1 MRGIILSVRKGPC
14 GVKKKK
20 YTNQTI
26 ILISFLISMVS
37 ILPMFFFR
45 DKLYGDDIVFHIN
58 RLLSLD
64 TVWKSPINFTTN
76 GGTGQLIN
84 TFYPRLTYYPIF
96 IIYKLT
102 QSVFVA
108 WMSFQFLVRFVTCL
122 LSFYGLRLLK
132 YSDKQVMI
140 FSTFYLFSGYFLHN
154 SYYRAAV
161 GETLAMIFLPLVFV
175 GVRLI
180 TFGDYK
186 KWWILTLGMLGLVY
200 SHVLSVLL
208 ASVGIFFAVVTSFWI
223 WDNKKERVLGFLKAT
238 LVTLSMSLAF
248 FVPMIEQFKYVTL
261 RTTFKPLLSKTALS
275 LADNWE
281 LILKSDLRTPSVN
294 LLYLL
299 GLLLS
304 LIFAKRFVKDKEARI
319 YLFISFVL
327 AFLTLNSF
335 PWQFLQ
341 ASPVSNL
348 QFPWR
353 LWSFALLFF
362 SLALA
367 NILENISIKA
377 STILVL
383 LGLCLNMFQIVT
395 VQDKMTKAKN
405 ILPSHTKVTREMLA
419 KGTYKNINGDY
430 TNKEVPFGFVFDKH
444 LFLDNQEIKPFIS
457 RSPNE
462 LALTVTNESKESK
475 VLSLPVFYY
484 KGQEA
489 RIDGKRVT
497 TYLAKEKNPTNLV
510 LPPGKHGVVLTYS
523 YTTVAKVAMSVS
535 TISLWVFIGY
545 LYRVK
550 KDD

>member
-1 MRGIILSVRKGPC
+1 MSVGKGPC

-20 YTNQTI
+20 YTNRTI

-84 TFYPRLTYYPIF
+84 TFYPWLTYYPIF

-108 WMSFQFLVRFVTCL
+108 WMSFQLLVRFVTCL
-122 LSFYGLRLLK
+122 LSFYGLRLLN

-140 FSTFYLFSGYFLHN
+140 FATFYLFSGYFLHN

-223 WDNKKERVLGFLKAT
+223 WDNKKERILGFLKAT

-299 GLLLS
+299 GLVLS
-304 LIFAKRFVKDKEARI
+304 LIFTKRFVKVGEARI
-319 YLFISFVL
+319 YLFISLIL
-327 AFLTLNSF
+327 AFLTLKSF

-535 TISLWVFIGY
+535 TISLLVFIGY

>member
-1 MRGIILSVRKGPC
+1 
-14 GVKKKK
+14 
-20 YTNQTI
+20 
-26 ILISFLISMVS
+26 
-37 ILPMFFFR
+37 
-45 DKLYGDDIVFHIN
+45 
-58 RLLSLD
+58 
-64 TVWKSPINFTTN
+64 
-76 GGTGQLIN
+76 
-84 TFYPRLTYYPIF
+84 
-96 IIYKLT
+96 
-102 QSVFVA
+102 
-108 WMSFQFLVRFVTCL
+108 
-122 LSFYGLRLLK
+122 
-132 YSDKQVMI
+132 MI

-430 TNKEVPFGFVFDKH
+430 TNKEVPFGFVFEKH

-462 LALTVTNESKESK
+462 LVLTVTNESKESK

-523 YTTVAKVAMSVS
+523 YTTVAKVAISVS
-535 TISLWVFIGY
+535 TISLLVFIGY

>member
-1 MRGIILSVRKGPC
+1 MSVGKGPC

-26 ILISFLISMVS
+26 ILTSFLISMVS

-84 TFYPRLTYYPIF
+84 IFYPWLTYYPIF

-122 LSFYGLRLLK
+122 LSFYGLRLLN

-299 GLLLS
+299 GLVLS
-304 LIFAKRFVKDKEARI
+304 LIFTKRFVKVGEARI
-319 YLFISFVL
+319 YLFISFIL
-327 AFLTLNSF
+327 AFLTLKSF

-462 LALTVTNESKESK
+462 LVLTVTNESKESK

-535 TISLWVFIGY
+535 TISLLVFIGY

>member
-1 MRGIILSVRKGPC
+1 MSVGKGPC
-14 GVKKKK
+14 GLKKKK

-84 TFYPRLTYYPIF
+84 TFYPWLTYYPTF

-180 TFGDYK
+180 TFGDFK

-299 GLLLS
+299 GLVLS
-304 LIFAKRFVKDKEARI
+304 LIFTKRFVKVGEARI
-319 YLFISFVL
+319 YLFISLIL
-327 AFLTLNSF
+327 AFLTLKSF

-430 TNKEVPFGFVFDKH
+430 TNKEVPFGFVFEKH

-462 LALTVTNESKESK
+462 LVLTVTNESKESK

-523 YTTVAKVAMSVS
+523 YTTVAKVAISVS
-535 TISLWVFIGY
+535 TISLLVFIGY

>member
-1 MRGIILSVRKGPC
+1 MSVGKGPC

-84 TFYPRLTYYPIF
+84 TFYPWLTYYPIF

-319 YLFISFVL
+319 YLFISF
-327 AFLTLNSF
+327 LTLKSF

-405 ILPSHTKVTREMLA
+405 ILPSDTKVTREMLA

-430 TNKEVPFGFVFDKH
+430 TNKEEPFGFVFDKH

-462 LALTVTNESKESK
+462 LVLTVTNESKESK

-535 TISLWVFIGY
+535 TISLLVFIGY

>member
-1 MRGIILSVRKGPC
+1 MSVGKDPC

-84 TFYPRLTYYPIF
+84 TFYPWLAYYPIF

-102 QSVFVA
+102 QSVFVT

-175 GVRLI
+175 GIRLI

-299 GLLLS
+299 GLVLS
-304 LIFAKRFVKDKEARI
+304 LIFTKRFVKVGEARI
-319 YLFISFVL
+319 YLFISLIL
-327 AFLTLNSF
+327 AFLTLKSF

-405 ILPSHTKVTREMLA
+405 ILPSDTKVTKEMMA

-430 TNKEVPFGFVFDKH
+430 TNKEVPFKFVFDKH
-444 LFLDNQEIKPFIS
+444 LFLGNQEMESAIKQ
-457 RSPNE
+457 SPHE
-462 LALTVTNESKESK
+462 LSLKVTNNSQVEK

-484 KGQEA
+484 KGQEVT
-489 RIDGKRVT
+489 IDGKPAT
-497 TYLAKEKNPTNLV
+497 TYLSNEKNPTNLV
-510 LPPGKHGVVLTYS
+510 LPPGKHRVAVTYS
-523 YTTVAKVAMSVS
+523 YTPVAKMAMSAS
-535 TISLWVFIGY
+535 AISFLAFIGY

-550 KDD
+550 KER

>member
-1 MRGIILSVRKGPC
+1 
-14 GVKKKK
+14 
-20 YTNQTI
+20 
-26 ILISFLISMVS
+26 
-37 ILPMFFFR
+37 MFFFR

-84 TFYPRLTYYPIF
+84 TFYPWLTYYPIF

-122 LSFYGLRLLK
+122 LSFYGLRLLN
-132 YSDKQVMI
+132 YSDKQVMV
-140 FSTFYLFSGYFLHN
+140 FATFYLFSGYFLHN

-186 KWWILTLGMLGLVY
+186 KWWVLTLGMLGLVY

-208 ASVGIFFAVVTSFWI
+208 ASLMIFIAVVASFGI
-223 WDNKKERVLGFLKAT
+223 WDNKKERILGFLKAT

-299 GLLLS
+299 GLVLS

-335 PWQFLQ
+335 PWQLLQ
-341 ASPVSNL
+341 ESPVSNL

-367 NILENISIKA
+367 NILENMSMKA
-377 STILVL
+377 VTMLVL
-383 LGLCLNMFQIVT
+383 MGLCLNMFQIVT

-405 ILPSHTKVTREMLA
+405 ILPSNTKVTREMLA

-444 LFLDNQEIKPFIS
+444 LFLDDQEVKSEIS
-457 RSPNE
+457 RTSNE
-462 LALTVTNESKESK
+462 LRLKVNNESKENK

-489 RIDGKRVT
+489 RIDGKRIT
-497 TYLAKEKNPTNLV
+497 TYLDKKKNPTNLV
-510 LPPGKHGVVLTYS
+510 LPPGKHDVVLTYS
-523 YTTVAKVAMSVS
+523 YTPVAKLAMSVS
-535 TISLWVFIGY
+535 TISFLVFLGY
-545 LYRVK
+545 LYRMN
-550 KDD
+550 KDE

>member
-1 MRGIILSVRKGPC
+1 MSVGKGPC
-14 GVKKKK
+14 WVKKKK
-20 YTNQTI
+20 YTNQTV
-26 ILISFLISMVS
+26 ILISFLISVVS

-84 TFYPRLTYYPIF
+84 TFYPWLTYYPIF

-208 ASVGIFFAVVTSFWI
+208 ASVGIFFAVATSFWI

-248 FVPMIEQFKYVTL
+248 FVPMIDQFKYVTL

-294 LLYLL
+294 LLYIL
-299 GLLLS
+299 GLVLS
-304 LIFAKRFVKDKEARI
+304 LIFTKRFVKDKEARI
-319 YLFISFVL
+319 YLFISFIL
-327 AFLTLNSF
+327 AFLTLKSF

-367 NILENISIKA
+367 NILKNMSMKA
-377 STILVL
+377 ATILVL
-383 LGLCLNMFQIVT
+383 FGLCLNMFQIVT

-405 ILPSHTKVTREMLA
+405 ILPSNTKVTREMLA

-444 LFLDNQEIKPFIS
+444 LFLDNQEIKSTIS
-457 RSPNE
+457 RSPKE
-462 LALTVTNESKESK
+462 LALIVNNASKEAK

-510 LPPGKHGVVLTYS
+510 LPPGKHGVVLT
-523 YTTVAKVAMSVS
+523 
-535 TISLWVFIGY
+535 
-545 LYRVK
+545 
-550 KDD
+550 

>member
-1 MRGIILSVRKGPC
+1 
-14 GVKKKK
+14 
-20 YTNQTI
+20 
-26 ILISFLISMVS
+26 MV
-37 ILPMFFFR
+37 
-45 DKLYGDDIVFHIN
+45 
-58 RLLSLD
+58 
-64 TVWKSPINFTTN
+64 
-76 GGTGQLIN
+76 
-84 TFYPRLTYYPIF
+84 
-96 IIYKLT
+96 
-102 QSVFVA
+102 
-108 WMSFQFLVRFVTCL
+108 
-122 LSFYGLRLLK
+122 
-132 YSDKQVMI
+132 
-140 FSTFYLFSGYFLHN
+140 
-154 SYYRAAV
+154 
-161 GETLAMIFLPLVFV
+161 
-175 GVRLI
+175 
-180 TFGDYK
+180 
-186 KWWILTLGMLGLVY
+186 
-200 SHVLSVLL
+200 
-208 ASVGIFFAVVTSFWI
+208 SVGIFFAVVTSFWI

-294 LLYLL
+294 LLYIL
-299 GLLLS
+299 GLVLS
-304 LIFAKRFVKDKEARI
+304 LIFTKRFVKVGEARI
-319 YLFISFVL
+319 YLFISLIL
-327 AFLTLNSF
+327 AFLTLKSF

-444 LFLDNQEIKPFIS
+444 LFLDNQEIKSTIS
-457 RSPNE
+457 RSPKE
-462 LALTVTNESKESK
+462 LALIVNNASKEAK

-510 LPPGKHGVVLTYS
+510 LPPGKHGVVLTYG
-523 YTTVAKVAMSVS
+523 YTPVAKLAIGVS
-535 TISLWVFIGY
+535 TISLLAFIGY

>member
-1 MRGIILSVRKGPC
+1 MSVGKGPC
-14 GVKKKK
+14 GLKKKK

-84 TFYPRLTYYPIF
+84 TFYPWLTYYPTF

-180 TFGDYK
+180 TFGDCK

-294 LLYLL
+294 LLYIL
-299 GLLLS
+299 GLVLS
-304 LIFAKRFVKDKEARI
+304 LIFTKRFVKVGEARI
-319 YLFISFVL
+319 YLFISLIL
-327 AFLTLNSF
+327 AFLTLKSF

-367 NILENISIKA
+367 NILKNMSMKA
-377 STILVL
+377 ATILVL
-383 LGLCLNMFQIVT
+383 FGLYLNMFQIVT

-462 LALTVTNESKESK
+462 QVLTVTNESKESE

-489 RIDGKRVT
+489 RIDGKQVT

-535 TISLWVFIGY
+535 TISLLVFIGY

>member
-1 MRGIILSVRKGPC
+1 MIIEQSPFGKREKNSSNW
-14 GVKKKK
+14 GV
-20 YTNQTI
+20 
-26 ILISFLISMVS
+26 LVLSFLISFVS

-45 DKLYGDDIVFHIN
+45 DKLYGDDVVFHIN

-64 TVWKSPINFTTN
+64 TIWKSPINFTTN

-84 TFYPRLTYYPIF
+84 TFYPWLTYYPIF
-96 IIYKLT
+96 LVYKLT
-102 QSVFVA
+102 QSIFVA
-108 WMSFQFLVRFVTCL
+108 WMSFQFLVRFATCL
-122 LSFYGLRLLK
+122 LSFYGLRLLR
-132 YSDKQVMI
+132 YSDKQVLI

-175 GVRLI
+175 GVRLL

-186 KWWILTLGMLGLVY
+186 KWWVLTLGMLGLVY

-261 RTTFKPLLSKTALS
+261 RTTFKPLLSQTALS

-299 GLLLS
+299 GLVLS
-304 LIFAKRFVKDKEARI
+304 LIFTKRFVKVGEARI
-319 YLFISFVL
+319 YLFISLAL
-327 AFLTLNSF
+327 AFLTLKNF
-335 PWQFLQ
+335 PWQLLQ
-341 ASPVSNL
+341 ESPVSNL

-353 LWSFALLFF
+353 LWSLALLFF

-367 NILENISIKA
+367 NILKDISIKVTTA
-377 STILVL
+377 LVL
-383 LGLCLNMFQIVT
+383 IGICLNMFQIVT
-395 VQDKMTKAKN
+395 VQDKMTKVKN
-405 ILPSHTKVTREMLA
+405 ILPSNTKVTKEMLA

-430 TNKEVPFGFVFDKH
+430 TNKEVPFKFVFDKH
-444 LFLDNQEIKPFIS
+444 LFLDTQEMGSAIKQ
-457 RSPNE
+457 SPHE
-462 LALTVTNESKESK
+462 LSFKVTNNSQAEK

-484 KGQEA
+484 KGQEVT
-489 RIDGKRVT
+489 IDRKPST
-497 TYLAKEKNPTNLV
+497 TYLSNEKNPTNLV
-510 LPPGKHGVVLTYS
+510 LPPGNHRVVLTYA
-523 YTTVAKVAMSVS
+523 YTPVAKIAMSVS
-535 TISLWVFIGY
+535 AISFLAFIGY

-550 KDD
+550 KER

>member
-1 MRGIILSVRKGPC
+1 MSVGKGPC
-14 GVKKKK
+14 GLKKKK

-64 TVWKSPINFTTN
+64 TVWKSPINYTTN

-84 TFYPRLTYYPIF
+84 TFYPWLTYYPTF

-122 LSFYGLRLLK
+122 LSFYGLRLLN

-186 KWWILTLGMLGLVY
+186 KWWIWTLGMLGLVY

-299 GLLLS
+299 GLVLS
-304 LIFAKRFVKDKEARI
+304 LIFTKRFVKVREARI
-319 YLFISFVL
+319 YLFISLIL
-327 AFLTLNSF
+327 AFLTLKSF

-341 ASPVSNL
+341 SSPVSNL

-395 VQDKMTKAKN
+395 VQDKMTEAKN

-462 LALTVTNESKESK
+462 LVLTVTNESKESK

-523 YTTVAKVAMSVS
+523 YTTVAKMAMSVS
-535 TISLWVFIGY
+535 TISLLVFIGY

>member
-1 MRGIILSVRKGPC
+1 MSVGKGPC
-14 GVKKKK
+14 GLKKKK

-64 TVWKSPINFTTN
+64 TVWKSPINYTTN

-84 TFYPRLTYYPIF
+84 TFYPWLTYYPTF

-122 LSFYGLRLLK
+122 LSFYGLRLLN

-175 GVRLI
+175 GVCLI

-299 GLLLS
+299 GLVLS
-304 LIFAKRFVKDKEARI
+304 LIFTKRFVKVGEARI
-319 YLFISFVL
+319 YLFISLIL
-327 AFLTLNSF
+327 AFLTLKSF

-462 LALTVTNESKESK
+462 LVLTVTNESKESK

-497 TYLAKEKNPTNLV
+497 TYLVKEKNPTNLV

-535 TISLWVFIGY
+535 TISLLVFIGY

>member
-1 MRGIILSVRKGPC
+1 
-14 GVKKKK
+14 
-20 YTNQTI
+20 
-26 ILISFLISMVS
+26 
-37 ILPMFFFR
+37 
-45 DKLYGDDIVFHIN
+45 
-58 RLLSLD
+58 
-64 TVWKSPINFTTN
+64 
-76 GGTGQLIN
+76 
-84 TFYPRLTYYPIF
+84 
-96 IIYKLT
+96 
-102 QSVFVA
+102 
-108 WMSFQFLVRFVTCL
+108 MSFQFLVRFVTCL

-341 ASPVSNL
+341 ASTVSNL

>member
-1 MRGIILSVRKGPC
+1 MSLGKDPC
-14 GVKKKK
+14 GAKEKK
-20 YTNQTI
+20 YTNQTV
-26 ILISFLISMVS
+26 ILISFLISIVS

-84 TFYPRLTYYPIF
+84 TFYPWLTYYPTF

-180 TFGDYK
+180 TFGDCK

-294 LLYLL
+294 LLYIL
-299 GLLLS
+299 GLVLS
-304 LIFAKRFVKDKEARI
+304 LIFTKRFVKVGEARI
-319 YLFISFVL
+319 YLFISLIL
-327 AFLTLNSF
+327 AFLTLKSF

-367 NILENISIKA
+367 NILKNMSMKA
-377 STILVL
+377 ATILVL
-383 LGLCLNMFQIVT
+383 FGLYLNMFQIVT

-462 LALTVTNESKESK
+462 LVLTVTNESKESE

-489 RIDGKRVT
+489 RIDGKQVT

-535 TISLWVFIGY
+535 TISLLVFIGY

>member
-1 MRGIILSVRKGPC
+1 MSVGKGPC

-26 ILISFLISMVS
+26 ILTSFLISMVS

-84 TFYPRLTYYPIF
+84 IFYPWLTYYPIF

-299 GLLLS
+299 GLVLS
-304 LIFAKRFVKDKEARI
+304 LIFTKRFVKVGEARI
-319 YLFISFVL
+319 YLFISFIL
-327 AFLTLNSF
+327 AFLTLKSF

-462 LALTVTNESKESK
+462 LVLTVTNESKESK

-535 TISLWVFIGY
+535 TISLLVFIGY

-550 KDD
+550 KND

>member
-1 MRGIILSVRKGPC
+1 MSVGKGPC
-14 GVKKKK
+14 GLKKKK

-64 TVWKSPINFTTN
+64 TVWKSPINYTTN

-84 TFYPRLTYYPIF
+84 TFYPWLTYYPTF

-122 LSFYGLRLLK
+122 LSFYGLRLLN

-299 GLLLS
+299 GLVLS
-304 LIFAKRFVKDKEARI
+304 LIFTKRFVKVREARI
-319 YLFISFVL
+319 YLFISLIL
-327 AFLTLNSF
+327 AFLTLKSF

-341 ASPVSNL
+341 SSPVSNL

-462 LALTVTNESKESK
+462 LVLTVTNESKESK

-523 YTTVAKVAMSVS
+523 YTTVAKMAMSVS
-535 TISLWVFIGY
+535 TISLLVFIGY

>member
-1 MRGIILSVRKGPC
+1 MSVRKGPC

-84 TFYPRLTYYPIF
+84 TFYPLLTYYPIF

-430 TNKEVPFGFVFDKH
+430 TNKEVPFGFVFEKH

-462 LALTVTNESKESK
+462 LVLTVTNESKESK

-523 YTTVAKVAMSVS
+523 YTTVAKVAISVS
-535 TISLWVFIGY
+535 TISLLVFIGY

>member
-1 MRGIILSVRKGPC
+1 MSVGKGPC

-84 TFYPRLTYYPIF
+84 IFYPWLTYYPIF

-299 GLLLS
+299 GLVLS
-304 LIFAKRFVKDKEARI
+304 LIFTKRFVKVGEARI
-319 YLFISFVL
+319 YLFISFIL
-327 AFLTLNSF
+327 AFLTLKSF

-462 LALTVTNESKESK
+462 LVLTVTNESKESK

-535 TISLWVFIGY
+535 TISLLVFIGY

-550 KDD
+550 KND

>member
-1 MRGIILSVRKGPC
+1 
-14 GVKKKK
+14 
-20 YTNQTI
+20 
-26 ILISFLISMVS
+26 
-37 ILPMFFFR
+37 MFFFR

-84 TFYPRLTYYPIF
+84 TFYPWLTYYPIF

-122 LSFYGLRLLK
+122 LSFYGLRLLN

-140 FSTFYLFSGYFLHN
+140 FVTFYLFSGYFLHN
-154 SYYRAAV
+154 SYYGHCWRNA
-161 GETLAMIFLPLVFV
+161 GYDFLPLVFV

-186 KWWILTLGMLGLVY
+186 KWWVLTLGMLGLVY

-208 ASVGIFFAVVTSFWI
+208 ASLMIFIAVVASFWI

-299 GLLLS
+299 GLVLS
-304 LIFAKRFVKDKEARI
+304 LIFTKRFVKVREARI
-319 YLFISFVL
+319 YLFISLIL
-327 AFLTLNSF
+327 AFLTLKSF

-341 ASPVSNL
+341 SSPVSNL

-367 NILENISIKA
+367 NILKNMSMKVA
-377 STILVL
+377 TILVL
-383 LGLCLNMFQIVT
+383 FGLCLNMFQIVT
-395 VQDKMTKAKN
+395 VQDKMTKVTN
-405 ILPSHTKVTREMLA
+405 ILPSNTKVTKEMLA
-419 KGTYKNINGDY
+419 QGTYKNINGDY
-430 TNKEVPFGFVFDKH
+430 TNKEVSFKFFFDKH
-444 LFLDNQEIKPFIS
+444 LFLDTQEIKSAI
-457 RSPNE
+457 
-462 LALTVTNESKESK
+462 
-475 VLSLPVFYY
+475 
-484 KGQEA
+484 
-489 RIDGKRVT
+489 
-497 TYLAKEKNPTNLV
+497 
-510 LPPGKHGVVLTYS
+510 KHL
-523 YTTVAKVAMSVS
+523 MSCH
-535 TISLWVFIGY
+535 L
-545 LYRVK
+545 R
-550 KDD
+550 

>member
-1 MRGIILSVRKGPC
+1 MSVGKDPC
-14 GVKKKK
+14 GAKEKK

-84 TFYPRLTYYPIF
+84 TFYPWLTYYPIF

-108 WMSFQFLVRFVTCL
+108 WMSFQLLVRFVTCL

-327 AFLTLNSF
+327 AFLTLK
-335 PWQFLQ
+335 
-341 ASPVSNL
+341 
-348 QFPWR
+348 
-353 LWSFALLFF
+353 SFALLFF

-462 LALTVTNESKESK
+462 LVLTVTNESKESK

-535 TISLWVFIGY
+535 TISLLVFIGY

>member
-1 MRGIILSVRKGPC
+1 MSVGKGPC
-14 GVKKKK
+14 GLKKKK

-64 TVWKSPINFTTN
+64 TVWKSPINYTTN

-84 TFYPRLTYYPIF
+84 TFYPWLTYYPTF

-122 LSFYGLRLLK
+122 LSFYGLRLLN

-299 GLLLS
+299 GLVLS
-304 LIFAKRFVKDKEARI
+304 LIFTKRFVKVREARI
-319 YLFISFVL
+319 YLFISLIL
-327 AFLTLNSF
+327 AFLTLKSF

-341 ASPVSNL
+341 SSPVSNL

-395 VQDKMTKAKN
+395 VQDKMTEAKN

-462 LALTVTNESKESK
+462 LVLTVTNESKESK

-523 YTTVAKVAMSVS
+523 YTTVAKMAMSVS
-535 TISLWVFIGY
+535 TISLLVFIGY

>member
-1 MRGIILSVRKGPC
+1 MSVGKGPC
-14 GVKKKK
+14 GLKKKK

-84 TFYPRLTYYPIF
+84 TFYPWLTYYPIF

-208 ASVGIFFAVVTSFWI
+208 ASVGIFFAVVTSSWI

-299 GLLLS
+299 GLVLS
-304 LIFAKRFVKDKEARI
+304 LIFTKRFVKVGEARI
-319 YLFISFVL
+319 YLFISLIL
-327 AFLTLNSF
+327 AFLTLKSF

-405 ILPSHTKVTREMLA
+405 ILPSDTKVTKEMLT

-430 TNKEVPFGFVFDKH
+430 TNKEVPFKFVFDKH
-444 LFLDNQEIKPFIS
+444 LFLDTQEIESAIKQ
-457 RSPNE
+457 SPNE
-462 LALTVTNESKESK
+462 LSLKVTNNSQVEK

-484 KGQEA
+484 KGQEVT
-489 RIDGKRVT
+489 IDGKPAT
-497 TYLAKEKNPTNLV
+497 TYLSNEKNPTNLV
-510 LPPGKHGVVLTYS
+510 LPPGKHHVVLTYS
-523 YTTVAKVAMSVS
+523 YTPVAKLTMSVS
-535 TISLWVFIGY
+535 AISFLAFIGY

>member
-1 MRGIILSVRKGPC
+1 MSVGKGPC
-14 GVKKKK
+14 GLKKKK

-84 TFYPRLTYYPIF
+84 TFYPWLTYYPTF

-180 TFGDYK
+180 TFGDCK

-294 LLYLL
+294 LLYIL
-299 GLLLS
+299 GLVLS
-304 LIFAKRFVKDKEARI
+304 LIFTKRFVKVGEARI
-319 YLFISFVL
+319 YLFISLIL
-327 AFLTLNSF
+327 AFLTLKSF

-367 NILENISIKA
+367 NILKNMSMKA
-377 STILVL
+377 ATILVL
-383 LGLCLNMFQIVT
+383 FGLYLNMFQIVT

-462 LALTVTNESKESK
+462 LVLTVTNESKESE

-489 RIDGKRVT
+489 RIDGKQVT

-535 TISLWVFIGY
+535 TISLLVFIGY